1 MNLLDMHSHKP
12 ENRYE
17 SIYQFDRNYS
27 ANKKGWFSIGI
38 HPKDVEQS
46 FSDFNQ
52 LIESLAHTPE
62 FIAIGEIGLDSRL
75 AIDSIIQ
82 QQTYILQLKIARQF
96 SKPIILHCVNQW
108 DLCRKLHSVY
118 APEQTIIYHGF
129 SKPTIIDKVL
139 SYPPARISLGERL
152 LHSSSLQSCIQNV
165 PLNRIFLETDDADV
179 DLMELYEKLAEIK
192 SLPLPAVTEQL
203 YQNFLE
209 VFHHGK
215 LA

>member
-1 MNLLDMHSHKP
+1 MNLLDVHSHNY

-17 SIYQFDRNYS
+17 SIYQFDRNQLAY
-27 ANKKGWFSIGI
+27 KKKWFSIGI
-38 HPKDVEQS
+38 HPKDADQS
-46 FSDFNQ
+46 FSDFDQ
-52 LIESLAHTPE
+52 LIVTLENCSE
-62 FIAIGEIGLDSRL
+62 CIAIGEIGLDNRL
-75 AIDSIIQ
+75 VIDPTLQ
-82 QQTYILQLKIARQF
+82 QQVYIRQLKIAQRF

-108 DLCRKLHSVY
+108 DLCRKLHSMY
-118 APEQTIIYHGF
+118 APEQPIIYHGF
-129 SKPTIIDKVL
+129 SKPTIVDKVL
-139 SYPPARISLGERL
+139 AYPPAKLSLGERL
-152 LHSSSLQSCIQNV
+152 LHSLPLQSCIRNV